1 MKILVIDG
9 QGGKI
14 GGMIV
19 KRIKEEKS
27 GATVYAVGT
36 NSIATSLML
45 KSGADFGA
53 TGENPVVRNA
63 ADADVIIGPI
73 GIISANAILGEVT
86 PKMAEA
92 VGSARA
98 RKVLIPVNNCNILIA
113 GVEDRPMSSYI
124 TEAVKAV
131 CAACEEK

>member
-9 QGGKI
+9 QGGKM

-19 KRIKEEKS
+19 KKLKEENQE
-27 GATVYAVGT
+27 AEIYAVGT

-45 KSGADFGA
+45 RSGADYGA

-63 ADADVIIGPI
+63 MDADVIVGPI

-92 VGSARA
+92 IGSAKA
-98 RKVLIPVNNCNILIA
+98 RKVLIPVNSCNIVVA
-113 GVEDRPMSSYI
+113 GVADRPVSAYI
-124 TEAVKAV
+124 ADAVKSV
-131 CAACEEK
+131 FSQK